1 MFIEISARNPVSW
14 INPIPAKVE
23 HNFSARNESE
33 LTLRAGQTIL
43 VAPREIQQT
52 HNLLNSGWA
61 LATVNRETSGIIP
74 INYIQQVK
82 SQNQNIP
89 TSVGVSTG
97 EPTTITESTITSD
110 A

>member
-1 MFIEISARNPVSW
+1 MFSARNPKTW

-23 HNFSARNESE
+23 YNFNARNESE
-33 LTLRAGQTIL
+33 LSIRAGQTVL

-61 LATVNRETSGIIP
+61 LATVNRENSGIIP
-74 INYIQQVK
+74 INYIAQLK
-82 SQNQNIP
+82 PNIP
-89 TSVGVSTG
+89 PNAESESVVNLEPASASAPITTS
-97 EPTTITESTITSD
+97 E